1 LSNQTET
8 IMSVSIQHIP
18 QILFLDIE
26 TVSITP
32 DFESLPEALQKH
44 WIKKASSIDQEK
56 EGSTLYNERAAIYS
70 EFGKVIVI
78 GVGFFRY
85 VEGSK
90 EMQFRCK
97 AFASHDEKELLSE
110 FAQFI
115 NKGSHQFLC
124 AHNGKEFDFPYL
136 CRRMVVKGVSLPSI
150 LDISG
155 KKPWEIAHFDTLE
168 MWKFGDRKSFT
179 SLDLMAT
186 ILEVTGSKDDIDG
199 SQVGKV
205 YYEEKNLERIAV
217 YCKKDV
223 VTLAQVFLRLNGHQP
238 ISPENVVIV
247 D

>member
-1 LSNQTET
+1 
-8 IMSVSIQHIP
+8 MPVSLHHIP

-26 TVSITP
+26 TVSITE
-32 DFESLPEALQKH
+32 DFERLSPALQKH
-44 WIKKASSIDQEK
+44 WLKKAESLDKEK
-56 EGSTLYNERAAIYS
+56 DGSLLYNERAAIYA

-78 GVGFFRY
+78 GVGFFHFT
-85 VEGSK
+85 EGSQ

-97 AFASHDEKELLSE
+97 AFADHDEKKLLAE
-110 FAQFI
+110 FAQFMH
-115 NKGSHQFLC
+115 KGRHQFLC

-136 CRRMVVKGVSLPSI
+136 CRRMVVNGTPLPSV

-168 MWKFGDRKSFT
+168 LWKFGDRKSYT

-186 ILEVTGSKDDIDG
+186 ILDVTGSKDDIDG
-199 SQVGKV
+199 SEVGKV
-205 YYEEKNLERIAV
+205 YYQEKNLERIAV

-223 VTLAQVFLRLNGHQP
+223 VTLSQVFLRLNGHQP
-238 ISPENVVIV
+238 LPAENVVLV